1 MDAAQHGGGGVSELP
16 RGIDRGLVA
25 CEGCGL
31 VLDKQAVGRPCA
43 RCASTVHARKPDA
56 MNRSWACLIAAMIL
70 YIPANLLP
78 VLHSTKL
85 LDKWSDT
92 IMSGVVSLWED
103 GAYDLAIIVFT
114 ASIVVPLLKMGALML
129 LLIGARR
136 GDRQWPRERAVL
148 YRVLEYIGHWSML
161 DVYAVALLITL
172 VHFGSLAN
180 VEPGAGIV
188 AFGAVVVLTMLAT
201 MSFDPRL
208 IWDEPPPRS
217 NPDATTT
224 APVAHDPPS
233 P

>member
-1 MDAAQHGGGGVSELP
+1 MTRQP

-31 VLDKQAVGRPCA
+31 VLQTATGSGHCPRCGTAV
-43 RCASTVHARKPDA
+43 HQRKPDA
-56 MNRSWACLIAAMIL
+56 LNRSWAFLIAAMIL
-70 YIPANLLP
+70 YVPANLLP

-129 LLIGARR
+129 LLIGARL

-208 IWDEPPPRS
+208 IWDRPSPRS
-217 NPDATTT
+217 NPEAHAAAQ
-224 APVAHDPPS
+224 APHDPPS